1 MTFRWYWI
9 AVFAVFVACIPLFA
23 TDHYFYGD
31 WPNHVGMIGYVGEYI
46 KAHAA
51 LPATFHTSQ
60 TVGRATPMFYGNVFL
75 PVLGTLSAFFGARGA
90 LSIAVAA
97 VLLLQFAS
105 VRALLWDVTHDEAVS
120 CAAAV
125 IVTWAIYPLT
135 DLYNRAAIP
144 EFFAVTALQTG
155 TCLWALYARDPARNE
170 RASVGAGLLLTT
182 AAGIHPP
189 TALLGLL
196 TFTVVWLASLAWC
209 PDRWRL
215 LKRSL
220 AIGAGAAAV
229 LLPWL
234 WVVYR
239 FGGHLG
245 VVHLSD
251 TLMFFPTSIDTV
263 STRLSFFPTVGPDV
277 AAVSTPYLDA
287 QISVPILGALLLL
300 WILALAARGANRE
313 ARGAFVFAAICSAT
327 TWALYKLSLSAPAWK
342 LLPKSF
348 VIIQFPYRVVA
359 FVNVALLAALVGA
372 LGALGRAR
380 VTAAGSRLVLGA
392 AVLLATVAMGYKV
405 PRCLGPGGG
414 ADAVVRDF
422 VSPPGDWYYGA
433 QDYATPD
440 EFTKLVG
447 AGPKQAVKLAVSDG
461 KDFAAVG
468 AAHVHAAARTQV
480 TTNVPAFPWNALTI
494 DGQPVSHDATLAD
507 GNKLATWVEAGEHE
521 LGYEFRPPHAWSAL
535 RALSVFLLFGWA
547 CAWAL
552 GPALARRLRRR
563 REQTPALEL
572 GAG

>member
-9 AVFAVFVACIPLFA
+9 ALFAVFVACIPLFA
-23 TDHYFYGD
+23 TDHCFYGD
-31 WPNHVGMIGYVGEYI
+31 WPNHIGMIGYVGEYLR
-46 KAHAA
+46 AHAA
-51 LPATFHTSQ
+51 LPATFHTGH

-75 PVLGTLSAFFGARGA
+75 PVLGTLSAFFGPREA
-90 LSIAVAA
+90 LSIAVALL
-97 VLLLQFAS
+97 LLLQFAS
-105 VRALLWDVTHDEAVS
+105 VRALLWDVTRDEAIA

-144 EFFAVTALQTG
+144 EFFAITALQTG

-182 AAGIHPP
+182 AAAIHPP

-196 TFTVVWLASLAWC
+196 TFAAVWLASLAWC

-220 AIGAGAAAV
+220 AIGAGATGV

-239 FGGHLG
+239 FGKHLG
-245 VVHLSD
+245 VVHDS
-251 TLMFFPTSIDTV
+251 TLIWFPASIDTAA
-263 STRLSFFPTVGPDV
+263 TRLSLLPLVGPGGATV
-277 AAVSTPYLDA
+277 TTPYLDA

-300 WILALAARGANRE
+300 GILALAARGSNRE
-313 ARGAFVFAAICSAT
+313 ARRAFVFAGICSAV
-327 TWALYKLSLSAPAWK
+327 TWALYELSLSARAWE

-348 VIIQFPYRVVA
+348 VIVQFPYRAVA
-359 FVNVALLAALVGA
+359 FVNIALLAALVGV

-380 VTAAGSRLVLGA
+380 QYAASSRLVLGA
-392 AVLLATVAMGYKV
+392 AVLLATVAVGYKV

-414 ADAVVRDF
+414 GDAVVKSY

-440 EFTKLVG
+440 EFSKLAG
-447 AGPKQAVKLAVSDG
+447 AAPKQTVKLSVSDG
-461 KDFAAVG
+461 KDYAAVA
-468 AAHVHAAARTQV
+468 AAHVHATARTQV
-480 TTNVPAFPWNALTI
+480 TTNVQAFPWNALTI
-494 DGQPVSHDATLAD
+494 DGQPVSHEATMAD
-507 GNKLATWVEAGEHE
+507 GYKLATWVEAGEHE
-521 LGYEFRPPHAWSAL
+521 LGYEFRPPSAWSAL
-535 RALSVFLLFGWA
+535 RAFSVLLLLAWA
-547 CAWAL
+547 CAWAF
-552 GPALARRLRRR
+552 GPALARRLARR
-563 REQTPALEL
+563 REPVLEL
-572 GAG
+572 G